1 VAHRD
6 RTDDDDLD
14 FEFFDEP
21 ATEAPTR
28 VEPPRRSAGPEPT
41 EPVRPRTPGGGVPI
55 VRIAAIILGVIVIAV
70 ALVFGINSCRGDDER
85 GDVVAYFRSVQA
97 VATASNDVGQNLTI
111 LLETTGLTLENLET
125 GLAGLAEQHVQV
137 ASQASQLVAPPAF
150 AESQESLVE
159 AMQLRAA
166 ALNGLALEA
175 GELQLATP
183 AAEGGAALA
192 AEAAR
197 IVGGNVVYDDLFKGR
212 AETVLKEDGITGVE
226 VPESPFLA
234 DPELLS
240 VGTLTAIVD
249 RIINAAG
256 GDAEGETGRLHGN
269 GIVSVSVVDG
279 EQLSPDEDTIVDLSD
294 TLAFE
299 IVVENSGDFLET
311 NVRVTLT
318 IQGDP
323 PIERR
328 QRIRRIEPGGQI
340 TVRFEGFPELGL
352 AGGIVTTL
360 KVAVRPV
367 DGETNI
373 DNNTAE
379 YQVIFGIPE

>member
-1 VAHRD
+1 VADRD
-6 RTDDDDLD
+6 RPDDDDLD

-28 VEPPRRSAGPEPT
+28 IEPPRRSAGPEQA
-41 EPVRPRTPGGGVPI
+41 EPIHPRTPGGGVPI

-70 ALVFGINSCRGDDER
+70 ALVFGINSCRGDDEQ
-85 GDVVAYFRSVQA
+85 GDAVAYLRSVQA
-97 VATASNDVGQNLTI
+97 VATASNDVGQSLTS
-111 LLETTGLTLENLET
+111 LLETTGLTLEDLET
-125 GLAGLAEQHVQV
+125 GLAGLAEQHAQV
-137 ASQASQLVAPPAF
+137 ARQAGQLVAPPAF
-150 AESQESLVE
+150 ADPQESLVE

-166 ALNGLALEA
+166 ALNGLALAA
-175 GELQLATP
+175 GELQLATSP
-183 AAEGGAALA
+183 EEGGTALA
-192 AEAAR
+192 AEAER
-197 IVGGNVVYDDLFKGR
+197 IIGGNVVYDDLFKGR
-212 AETVLKEDGITGVE
+212 AEAVLKEDGITGVE

-240 VGTLTAIVD
+240 VATLTAIVD

-256 GDAEGETGRLHGN
+256 GDSEGETGRLHGN

-279 EQLSPDEDTIVDLSD
+279 EQLSPDEDTIVNLSD

-323 PIERR
+323 SVERR
-328 QRIRRIEPGGQI
+328 QRIRRIGPGEQA
-340 TVRFEGFPELGL
+340 TVRFESFPELGL
-352 AGGIVTTL
+352 AGGFATSI

-379 YQVIFGIPE
+379 YPVIFGIPE